1 MAKYLR
7 QLLDAQEPLF
17 STAIRQLESLTGN
30 RGTDVTYLADIT
42 ARAHAVMR
50 QLGLDTADTTAR
62 ELYQA
67 LEAHAENRDLFC
79 HTDDVGLSY
88 GGEIISF
95 NHDDVRENTSRNY
108 DDRIVSHMRCQL
120 QHGLTARYAAADGD
134 NEMAIDMIVSEAGLN
149 TCDMTDYHEQRV
161 LRSAEPHQRAPYVLC
176 IGDIFSDVF
185 IKLLEN
191 EARIDTDSDGSKRL
205 SIPFGS
211 KPPYERADTV
221 TSVGPSPNAGV
232 SCARLG
238 LRVGMMSWLGDDKVA
253 EDSVRYLAG
262 EQIDTTPLVK
272 QQGMISNTYYV
283 LRYGADRTILV
294 KNEAYEYRWI
304 EPATTPDW
312 IYLSLVSA
320 DSWQLHVDMLAYLD
334 ANPAIK
340 LAFQPGT
347 FHFKW
352 GAEKLADV
360 YRRSTIVVMNRE
372 EAVDVT
378 GGSYDNL
385 DELANK
391 LHELGPEYVVITDGP
406 AGSYASYGGKLYK
419 IPNYP
424 DPAPPLDRTGAG
436 DAFASTIVA
445 ALALGEPIETALTW
459 APINSMSVVQQL
471 GAQAGLLRQQE
482 IKRHLSEAPDWYK
495 VEEYNT

>member
-7 QLLDAQEPLF
+7 QLLDAKEPLF
-17 STAIRQLESLTGN
+17 STSIRQLESMTGN
-30 RGTDVTYLADIT
+30 RGIDVTYLADIT

-50 QLGLDTADTTAR
+50 KIGLDTADTTER

-67 LEAHAENRDLFC
+67 LEAHADNHDLFC
-79 HTDDVGLSY
+79 DTDDVGLSY
-88 GGEIISF
+88 GSSVISF
-95 NHDDVRENTSRNY
+95 NHDDVKENTARSF
-108 DDRIVSHMRCQL
+108 DDRICTHMRCQL

-134 NEMAIDMIVSEAGLN
+134 DEVMIDRIVAEAGL
-149 TCDMTDYHEQRV
+149 TACDMAEYHEHKLTEAKSREV
-161 LRSAEPHQRAPYVLC
+161 RAPYLLC

-185 IKLLEN
+185 IKLLDE
-191 EARIDTDSDGSKRL
+191 EARIDTDPDGSKRL
-205 SIPFGS
+205 SLPFGS

-238 LRVGMMSWLGDDKVA
+238 MRVGMMSWLGEDKVA
-253 EDSVRYLAG
+253 DDSVGFLAS
-262 EQIDTTPLVK
+262 ERIDTTPLVK
-272 QQGMISNTYYV
+272 QKDTISNTYYV

-304 EPATTPDW
+304 EPITKPDW
-312 IYLSLVSA
+312 IYLSLISA
-320 DSWQLHVDMLAYLD
+320 DSWQLHEDMLAYLD
-334 ANPAIK
+334 ANPEIK

-352 GAEKLADV
+352 GAEKLAAV
-360 YRRSTIVVMNRE
+360 YKRAYIVVMNRE

-378 GGSYDNL
+378 GKPYDDL
-385 DELANK
+385 AELANA
-391 LHELGPEYVVITDGP
+391 LHALGPEVVVITDGP
-406 AGSYASYGGKLYK
+406 SGSYASYDGKLYK
-419 IPNYP
+419 VPNYP

-445 ALALGEPIETALTW
+445 ALALGESIGTALTW

-471 GAQAGLLRQQE
+471 GAQAGLLHRDE
-482 IKRHLSEAPDWYK
+482 IDNYLASAPEWYK
-495 VEEYNT
+495 VEEYTT